1 MRALF
6 KFFSSIWLTVA
17 LLVFSMILVFGSTLE
32 QTQWGVYE
40 VQKKFF
46 ETFICVWQYPL
57 ALPGAEHF
65 QWLKIP
71 LPGGFLLGGLLLL
84 NLCCAHVRYF
94 RASWKKCGI
103 VLIHTGIVLLLISGF
118 LTAYLQEE
126 YSMWLD
132 VGGQSNYLESFYDH
146 DLVFIDHTDPK
157 TDTVVSIP
165 VSQLEEGKVIR
176 DAALPFT
183 VKPLYYFPNSDI
195 GTKANFPDLPEIPA
209 DQGIAS
215 VRDLR
220 VANLEKNYSQPTAN
234 FPSAVIALETPKGPL
249 GTWLVSNIFEPRVMS
264 MIYSTVP
271 PIFSSH
277 LPQTFTLDGHTWEI
291 ALRPRRVYLPYTL
304 KLDTFIHEYYPGT
317 DVPKRF
323 ESQAHLVNDSTGENR
338 PVFIYMNH
346 PLRYGGYTFYQASF
360 AQGDNASKL
369 QVVRNPGAPLPY
381 LAVLLVG
388 VGMTIHFILSLI
400 THLRREKQTPGKPAA
415 NPARA

>member
-17 LLVFSMILVFGSTLE
+17 LLTLSMVLVFASTLE
-32 QTQWGVYE
+32 QTQWGVFE
-40 VQKKFF
+40 VQKRFF
-46 ETFICVWQYPL
+46 ESLFCVWTYPL
-57 ALPGAEHF
+57 ALPGAENF

-71 LPGGFLLGGLLLL
+71 LPGGFLLGGLLLI
-84 NLCCAHVRYF
+84 NLCCAHLRYF

-132 VGGQSNYLESFYDH
+132 VGGSSNYLESFHDH

-157 TDTVVSIP
+157 TDKVVSIP
-165 VSQLEEGKVIR
+165 VSLLAPGQTIS
-176 DAALPFT
+176 DPALPFT
-183 VKPLYYFPNSDI
+183 VKGLSYFPNSDV

-209 DQGIAS
+209 DKGIAS

-220 VANLEKNYSQPTAN
+220 VANLQYNYNEETAN
-234 FPSAVIALETPKGPL
+234 FPSAVISLETPKGPL
-249 GTWLVSNIFEPRVMS
+249 GSWLVSNIFEPRIMT
-264 MIYSTVP
+264 MIFSVVP

-277 LPQTFTLDGHTWEI
+277 LPQTFMVDGHTWEVV
-291 ALRPRRVYLPYTL
+291 LRPRRVYLPYTL
-304 KLDTFIHEYYPGT
+304 NLDVFTHENYPGT
-317 DVPKRF
+317 VIPKTF
-323 ESQAHLVNDSTGENR
+323 ESQAHLVNPATGENR
-338 PVFIYMNH
+338 PVLIYMNH

-360 AQGDNASKL
+360 AQGDVASKL

-381 LAVLLVG
+381 LAVALVG
-388 VGMTIHFILSLI
+388 VGMTIHFILNLI
-400 THLRREKQTPGKPAA
+400 TYLRRDKPTAVRQ
-415 NPARA
+415 P